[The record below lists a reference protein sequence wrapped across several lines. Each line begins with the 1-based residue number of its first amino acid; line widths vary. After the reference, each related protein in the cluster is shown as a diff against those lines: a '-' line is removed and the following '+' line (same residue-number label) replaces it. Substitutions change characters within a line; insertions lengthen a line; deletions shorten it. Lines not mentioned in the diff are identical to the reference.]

1 MTYTTIPWF
10 EYDEKAENM
19 RHLLERDYRW
29 AHLLGFKQD
38 FDLAKQPGVTNQP
51 YKIILV
57 NDSIPIGAARKI
69 ERIIAPLRSTTSN
82 YDTPMILTATRDI
95 TWDDRKN
102 YSRYKVHIINLMADY
117 GYVKLVELIDQNL
130 PEELRSTN
138 NGRNR

>member
-1 MTYTTIPWF
+1 
-10 EYDEKAENM
+10 M
-19 RHLLERDYRW
+19 RHLLEMDYRW
-29 AHLLGFKQD
+29 AHLIGFRQD

-51 YKIILV
+51 YKIILA
-57 NDSIPIGAARKI
+57 NDGIPIGAARKI

-82 YDTPMILTATRDI
+82 YDTPLILITTREL
-95 TWDDRKN
+95 TGNERKD
-102 YSRYKVHIINLMADY
+102 YKRYKVHIVNLMADY